1 MIVASAR
8 LEFLGGFTLTV
19 DGGTVEVPR
28 TLQRLIAF
36 LGLRQQATR
45 AQAVGALWPEVS
57 EDRALG
63 SLRTAL
69 WRLQQLGAPVI
80 ATSGEKLSLAGEVV
94 VDVAELVRAAR
105 LPYYTEDDRRTT
117 EDLLLDGPAEL
128 LPGWFEDWVLV
139 ERERLRQLC
148 LHALEDLAEH
158 RLRARRYGDALEAA
172 LAAMRAEPLRESPY
186 RLLIEIHIAEGN
198 YSEAV
203 QTYRAYRALL
213 DRELGVAPSPA
224 IRSLIRDLYGPRS
237 SAGLRRPLLLSG

>member
-1 MIVASAR
+1 MASAR
-8 LEFLGGFTLTV
+8 LEFLGGFTLIV
-19 DGGTVEVPR
+19 DGRTVEVPK

-36 LGLRQQATR
+36 LGLRHQATR
-45 AQAVGALWPEVS
+45 AHAVGALWPEVS

-80 ATSGEKLSLAGEVV
+80 ATSGEKLSLAKDVL
-94 VDVAELVRAAR
+94 VDVAELVRSAR

-117 EDLLLDGPAEL
+117 ADLLLDGPAEL
-128 LPGWFEDWVLV
+128 LPGWFDDWVLI

-158 RLRARRYGDALEAA
+158 RLRSGRYGDAVEAT

-203 QTYRAYRALL
+203 QAYRSYRALL

-224 IRSLIRDLYGPRS
+224 IRSLIRDLFGPR
-237 SAGLRRPLLLSG
+237 ARTTTRRSLVLSG

>member
-1 MIVASAR
+1 MASAR

-19 DGGTVEVPR
+19 DGGRVEVPKG
-28 TLQRLIAF
+28 LQRLIAF
-36 LGLRQQATR
+36 VGLRQQTTR

-69 WRLQQLGAPVI
+69 WRLQQSGAPVI
-80 ATSGEKLSLAGEVV
+80 ATSGEKLGLAEDVV
-94 VDVAELVRAAR
+94 ADVDQLVRAAR
-105 LPYYTEDDRRTT
+105 SPHHTEDDRRTT
-117 EDLLLDGPAEL
+117 AELLLDGPAEL
-128 LPGWFEDWVLV
+128 LPGWFDDWVLI

-148 LHALEDLAEH
+148 LHALDDLAEH
-158 RLRARRYGDALEAA
+158 RLRTGRYGDAVDAT

-186 RLLIEIHIAEGN
+186 RLLIRIHIAEGN

-203 QTYRAYRALL
+203 QTYRAYWTLL

-224 IRSLIRDLYGPRS
+224 IRSLIRDLFNPRP
-237 SAGLRRPLLLSG
+237 SAGTRRSLALSG

>member
-1 MIVASAR
+1 MGSTR
-8 LEFLGGFTLTV
+8 LEFLGGFTLSV
-19 DGGTVEVPR
+19 DGRTVEVPR

-36 LGLRQQATR
+36 VGLRQQATR
-45 AQAVGALWPEVS
+45 AHAVGALWPEVS

-80 ATSGEKLSLAGEVV
+80 ATSGEKLCLAKDVL
-94 VDVAELVRAAR
+94 VDVTELVRAAR

-117 EDLLLDGPAEL
+117 ADLLLDGPAEL
-128 LPGWFEDWVLV
+128 LPGWFDDWVLI

-158 RLRARRYGDALEAA
+158 RLRTARYGDAVQAT
-172 LAAMRAEPLRESPY
+172 LAAMRSEPLRESPY

-203 QTYRAYRALL
+203 QTYRSYRALL

-224 IRSLIRDLYGPRS
+224 IRSLIRDLFGPRNTASKHRALVLS
-237 SAGLRRPLLLSG
+237 S